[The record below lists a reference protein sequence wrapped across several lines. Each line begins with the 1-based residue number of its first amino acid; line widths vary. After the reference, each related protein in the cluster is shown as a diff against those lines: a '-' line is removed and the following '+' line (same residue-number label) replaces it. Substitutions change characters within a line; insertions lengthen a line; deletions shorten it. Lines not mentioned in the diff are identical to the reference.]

1 MNYLNNKF
9 IITVAILCCS
19 FSVLMAQTEAN
30 TKNSKS
36 VRIEFDNYFEWDEL
50 DETTLAVWRRMRNIM
65 DISDIQATKIDITGE
80 LKYSAITLKE
90 HYVRNGVDSVK
101 TRTILMSRQE
111 DIIDSIFSIEV
122 FTRKVDSVKQ
132 IIRFNFPSFSASINY
147 NRALLNVPY
156 YLRHIVVL
164 DNPTKED
171 VRACLFGG
179 YNVTSKSI
187 PFIVFSPGQ
196 EFQKGC
202 WDICRV
208 QGTGYHPSLWYEK
221 FDIQDYIYFEIEFL
235 TKEELG
241 K

>member
-36 VRIEFDNYFEWDEL
+36 VRIEFDNHFERDKL
-50 DETTLAVWRRMRNIM
+50 DENFLDIWRRLEYIM
-65 DISDIQATKIDITGE
+65 GISDIQTTKIDITGE

-101 TRTILMSRQE
+101 TRTFLMSLEE
-111 DIIDSIFSIEV
+111 DIIDSIFTFEV

-132 IIRFNFPSFSASINY
+132 IFNFYFSPFSLSMNY
-147 NRALLNVPY
+147 NRALLDVSY

-164 DNPTKED
+164 DNPIKDD
-171 VRACLFGG
+171 VRACLYGG

-196 EFQKGC
+196 KIQEGW